1 MKLSKLYCNQPGFK
15 NIRFNLNG
23 INVVYADVETEI
35 KEKKNSHDLGKTK
48 LAELIDFLFLKTI
61 TSQHFLLKHEK
72 QHFQNHVFYLE
83 LLLNSG
89 QYLTIKRAVKNNTK
103 ISFAVNDA
111 SINEF
116 RPPLDWEFS
125 DLTIEKARKQLAE
138 YLSLDF
144 FSNKSYNYRKA
155 LSYSLRTPP
164 DDYSD
169 VYQLSKFQGG
179 QHVFWK
185 PFMFDLL
192 GFDGTLLE
200 LKYQNDEQIKEINQ
214 FIDNL
219 KKEYSIKVDD
229 RDDYVAQMQD
239 IEKEV
244 RDTEQ
249 QLDRFNFYEQDKEL
263 VKRGIEDI
271 ETSISQLN
279 STAYNLNY
287 EIDRL
292 RKSLKNKFAFD
303 LNKVDKVFKESQI
316 LFPDQLKQDYA
327 NLIDFNN
334 KLTIERNKLLKTS
347 LEKKSSELSE
357 INNQLQTL
365 NKRKEELISF
375 IQDTDSFKK
384 FKNHQKNLVK
394 TEGQLFRIKE
404 KIKNIDLIIKKED
417 EIETLTS
424 KIKETIQELNHV
436 YRTTEK
442 NERYN
447 DIRTRFSEYYKNIMD
462 EVARISWKINTN
474 NNVDFVP
481 PKVHSKHDERKETA
495 KDEGNTY
502 KKLLCIAFDLAIL
515 TTYNSESYFRF
526 VYHDDVLSQQDNGIK
541 NRLIELVKT
550 LTSQYNLQYILSAIK
565 SDLPLDEN
573 DEIIYFDEEDIVL
586 RLHDRDESGTLFGF
600 EF

>member
-1 MKLSKLYCNQPGFK
+1 MKLSKLYCNQPGFQ
-15 NIRFNLNG
+15 NIQFNLNG
-23 INVVYADVETEI
+23 INVVYADVKTDI
-35 KEKKNSHDLGKTK
+35 KEKKNQHDLGKTK
-48 LAELIDFLFLKTI
+48 IAELIDFLFLKKI
-61 TSQHFLLKHEK
+61 NKDHFLLKHEK
-72 QHFQNHVFYLE
+72 EHFQNHVFYLE
-83 LLLNSG
+83 ILLNSG
-89 QYLTIKRAVKNNTK
+89 QYLTIKRAAKNNTK

-111 SINEF
+111 STNEF
-116 RPPLDWEFS
+116 RPPFSWEFP

-144 FSNKSYNYRKA
+144 FSNKSYDYRKA

-169 VYQLSKFQGG
+169 VYQLSKFQG
-179 QHVFWK
+179 QHIFWK

-200 LKYQNDEQIKEINQ
+200 LKYQNDEQIKEINK

-219 KKEYSIKVDD
+219 KREYSIRVDD

-303 LNKVDKVFKESQI
+303 LNKVDKVFRESQI

-334 KLTIERNKLLKTS
+334 KLTIERNKLLKSS
-347 LEKKSSELSE
+347 LGKKSSELSE

-365 NKRKEELISF
+365 NKRKEELLSF

-394 TEGQLFRIKE
+394 TEGQLFSIKE
-404 KIKNIDLIIKKED
+404 KINKIDTIIQKEENIKGLE
-417 EIETLTS
+417 EA
-424 KIKETIQELNHV
+424 IQGTVLQLKQL
-436 YRTTEK
+436 YGSTEK
-442 NERYN
+442 NMRYSE
-447 DIRTRFSEYYKNIMD
+447 IRTKFSEYYKTIMD
-462 EVARISWKINTN
+462 ESAHLSWKINSS

-481 PKVHSKHDERKETA
+481 PKVHSKLDEQKETA

-502 KKLLCIAFDLAIL
+502 KKLLCVAFDLAIL
-515 TTYNSESYFRF
+515 TSYNSESYFRF

-541 NRLIELVKT
+541 NRLIELIKT
-550 LTSQYNLQYILSAIK
+550 LTSQYDLQYVLSAIK
-565 SDLPLDEN
+565 ADLPLDEN
-573 DEIIYFDEEDIVL
+573 DEIVYFDDKDVIL

>member
-1 MKLSKLYCNQPGFK
+1 MKISKLYCNQPGFK
-15 NIRFNLNG
+15 NIQFNLDG
-23 INVVYADVETEI
+23 INVVYADVKTEI

-48 LAELIDFLFLKTI
+48 LAELIDFLFLKKI
-61 TSQHFLLKHEK
+61 NNQHFLLKHEK
-72 QHFQNHVFYLE
+72 QHFQNHVFYME
-83 LLLNSG
+83 IFLNSG
-89 QYLTIKRAVKNNTK
+89 QYITIKRAVKNNTK
-103 ISFAVNDA
+103 ISFAVNDV
-111 SINEF
+111 STNEF
-116 RPPLDWEFS
+116 RSPQNWDFT
-125 DLTIEKARKQLAE
+125 DLTIDKAQKQLAE

-179 QHVFWK
+179 QHIYWK

-200 LKYQNDEQIKEINQ
+200 LKYQNDDQITKINQ
-214 FIDNL
+214 FIENL
-219 KKEYSIKVDD
+219 KKEYSIRVDD

-244 RDTEQ
+244 RETEQ

-263 VKRGIEDI
+263 VKRGIKEI
-271 ETSISQLN
+271 ETSISQSN

-292 RKSLKNKFAFD
+292 RKSIKNKFAFD
-303 LNKVDKVFKESQI
+303 LNKVDKVFRESEI
-316 LFPDQLKQDYA
+316 LFPEQLKQDYA

-334 KLTIERNKLLKTS
+334 KLTVERNKLLKSS

-365 NKRKEELISF
+365 NKRKEELLSF

-384 FKNHQKNLVK
+384 FKNYQKNLVK
-394 TEGQLFRIKE
+394 TEGQLFTIKE
-404 KIKNIDLIIKKED
+404 KIKNIDLIIQKED
-417 EIETLTS
+417 DIDDLTKEIKGTVQQL
-424 KIKETIQELNHV
+424 KEI
-436 YRTTEK
+436 YRTTES
-442 NERYN
+442 NNRYSK
-447 DIRTRFSEYYKNIMD
+447 IRTNFSEYYKTIMD
-462 EVARISWKINTN
+462 ESAHLSWKINSS

-481 PKVHSKHDERKETA
+481 PKVHSKQDEQKETS

-502 KKLLCIAFDLAIL
+502 KKLLCVAFDLAIL
-515 TTYNSESYFRF
+515 TSYNSESYFRF

-541 NRLIELVKT
+541 NRLVELIKT
-550 LTSQYNLQYILSAIK
+550 LTSQFDLQYILSAIK

-573 DEIIYFDEEDIVL
+573 DEILYFDDKDVVL
-586 RLHDRDESGTLFGF
+586 KLHDRDESGTLFGF

>member
-1 MKLSKLYCNQPGFK
+1 MKLSKLYCNQSGFK
-15 NIRFNLNG
+15 NIQFNLNG
-23 INVVYADVETEI
+23 ISVIYADVKTEI

-48 LAELIDFLFLKTI
+48 LAELIDFLFLKKI
-61 TSQHFLLKHEK
+61 GKDHFLLKHERE
-72 QHFQNHVFYLE
+72 HFHNHIFYLE
-83 LLLNSG
+83 ILLNSN

-103 ISFAVNDA
+103 ISFALNEA

-116 RPPLDWEFS
+116 HPPLVWEIP
-125 DLTIEKARKQLAE
+125 DIPIEKAQKQLAE
-138 YLSLDF
+138 YLALDF

-169 VYQLSKFQGG
+169 VYQLSKFQG

-192 GFDGTLLE
+192 GFEGTLLE
-200 LKYQNDEQIKEINQ
+200 LKYQNDEQIKDINQ

-229 RDDYVAQMQD
+229 RDDYVAQMKD

-244 RDTEQ
+244 RETEQ

-279 STAYNLNY
+279 SLSYNLNY

-303 LNKVDKVFKESQI
+303 LNKVDKIFKESQI
-316 LFPDQLKQDYA
+316 IFPDQLKQDYNA
-327 NLIDFNN
+327 LIDFNN
-334 KLTIERNKLLKTS
+334 KLTIERNKLLRSS
-347 LEKKSSELSE
+347 LEIKSSELLG
-357 INNQLQTL
+357 INNQLQAL
-365 NKRKEELISF
+365 NKKKEELLSF

-384 FKNHQKNLVK
+384 FKNHQKDLVK
-394 TEGQLFRIKE
+394 TEGQLFSIKE
-404 KIKNIDLIIKKED
+404 KISKIDMVIQKED
-417 EIETLTS
+417 ETKRLLKDIDGTVQNL
-424 KIKETIQELNHV
+424 KQI
-436 YRTTEK
+436 YRTTES
-442 NERYN
+442 NERYS
-447 DIRTRFSEYYKNIMD
+447 DIRIKFSDYYKAIMD

-474 NNVDFVP
+474 NNVEFVP
-481 PKVHSKHDERKETA
+481 PKVHSKYEEQIETA

-502 KKLLCIAFDLAIL
+502 KKLLCVAFDLAIL
-515 TTYNSESYFRF
+515 TSYNSESYFRF

-541 NRLIELVKT
+541 NRLIELVKQ
-550 LTSQYNLQYILSAIK
+550 LTAQFNFQYILSVIK
-565 SDLPLDEN
+565 SDLPHNESDDFIYFNE
-573 DEIIYFDEEDIVL
+573 DEIVL
-586 RLHDRDESGTLFGF
+586 KLHDRDENGTLFGF

>member
-23 INVVYADVETEI
+23 INVVYADVKTEI

-48 LAELIDFLFLKTI
+48 LAELIDFLFLKKI

-72 QHFQNHVFYLE
+72 EHFQNHIFYLE
-83 LLLNSG
+83 ILLNSG

-103 ISFAVNDA
+103 ISFAANDA

-116 RPPLDWEFS
+116 RPPLDWEFT
-125 DLTIEKARKQLAE
+125 DLTIDKAQKQLAE

-214 FIDNL
+214 FIENL
-219 KKEYSIKVDD
+219 KKEYSIRVED

-244 RDTEQ
+244 LETEQ

-303 LNKVDKVFKESQI
+303 LNKVDKVFRESQI

-334 KLTIERNKLLKTS
+334 KLTIERNKLLKSS
-347 LEKKSSELSE
+347 LDKKSSELSE

-365 NKRKEELISF
+365 NKRKEELLSF

-394 TEGQLFRIKE
+394 TEGQLFTIKE

-417 EIETLTS
+417 EIEALS
-424 KIKETIQELNHV
+424 NKIKETIQELNHI
-436 YRTTEK
+436 YRTTERNK
-442 NERYN
+442 RYN

-474 NNVDFVP
+474 SNVDFVA
-481 PKVHSKHDERKETA
+481 PKVHSKHNEQKETA

-502 KKLLCIAFDLAIL
+502 KKLLCVAFDLAIL
-515 TTYNSESYFRF
+515 TSYDSESYFRF

-541 NRLIELVKT
+541 NRLIELIKT

-573 DEIIYFDEEDIVL
+573 DEIVYFDEKDIVL
-586 RLHDRDESGTLFGF
+586 KLHDRDESGTLFGF

>member
-1 MKLSKLYCNQPGFK
+1 MKLSKLYCNQSGFK

-23 INVVYADVETEI
+23 VSVIYAEVKTQLS
-35 KEKKNSHDLGKTK
+35 EKKNQHDLGKTK
-48 LAELIDFLFLKTI
+48 LSELIDFLFLRKI
-61 TSQHFLLKHEK
+61 GREHFLLKQEK
-72 QHFQNHVFYLE
+72 EHFQNHIFYLE
-83 LLLNSG
+83 ILLNSG

-111 SINEF
+111 STNQF
-116 RPPLDWEFS
+116 RPPFEWEFT
-125 DLTIEKARKQLAE
+125 DITIDKAQKKLAE

-164 DDYSD
+164 EDYSD
-169 VYQLSKFQGG
+169 VYQLSKFQG

-200 LKYQNDEQIKEINQ
+200 LKYRNDEQIKEINQ

-229 RDDYVAQMQD
+229 RDDYVAQMKD

-244 RDTEQ
+244 KDTEQ
-249 QLDRFNFYEQDKEL
+249 QLDRFNFYEQDKDL
-263 VKRGIEDI
+263 VKRGIENI

-279 STAYNLNY
+279 SVSYNLNY

-292 RKSLKNKFAFD
+292 RKSLKNRFAFD

-316 LFPDQLKQDYA
+316 IFPDQLKQDYNA
-327 NLIDFNN
+327 LIDFNN
-334 KLTIERNKLLKTS
+334 KLTNERNKLLRSS
-347 LEKKSSELSE
+347 LEKKSSELLD

-365 NKRKEELISF
+365 NKKKEELLSF

-384 FKNHQKNLVK
+384 FKNHQKDLVK
-394 TEGQLFRIKE
+394 TEGQLFSIKE
-404 KIKNIDLIIKKED
+404 KIEEIDLIIKKGDDIED
-417 EIETLTS
+417 LTK
-424 KIKETIQELNHV
+424 KIKGTIQELNQI
-436 YRTTEK
+436 YRNTER
-442 NERYN
+442 NERYSE
-447 DIRTRFSEYYKNIMD
+447 IRTKFSDYYKTIMD
-462 EVARISWKINTN
+462 ESAHISWRINSN

-481 PKVHSKHDERKETA
+481 PKVHSKKDEQKETA

-502 KKLLCIAFDLAIL
+502 KKLLCVAFDLAIL

-541 NRLIELVKT
+541 NRLIELVKR
-550 LTSQYNLQYILSAIK
+550 LTNQFNFQYILSVIK
-565 SDLPLDEN
+565 SDLPFNEN
-573 DEIIYFDEEDIVL
+573 DEIVYFKDDEIIL

>member
-15 NIRFNLNG
+15 NIQFNLNG
-23 INVVYADVETEI
+23 INVIYAEVKTDI
-35 KEKKNSHDLGKTK
+35 KEKKNQHDLGKTK
-48 LAELIDFLFLKTI
+48 IAELIDFLFLKKI
-61 TSQHFLLKHEK
+61 NKDHFLIKHEK

-103 ISFAVNDA
+103 ISFA
-111 SINEF
+111 INEASLNDF
-116 RPPLDWEFS
+116 RAPLDWEFT
-125 DLTIEKARKQLAE
+125 DLTIDKAQKQLAK
-138 YLSLDF
+138 YFSLDF

-164 DDYSD
+164 EDYSD

-179 QHVFWK
+179 HISWK

-192 GFDGTLLE
+192 GFDGALLE
-200 LKYQNDEQIKEINQ
+200 LKYQNDEQIKDINQ
-214 FIDNL
+214 FIENL
-219 KKEYSIKVDD
+219 KKEYSIRVDD

-279 STAYNLNY
+279 STTYNLNF

-292 RKSLKNKFAFD
+292 RKSIKNKFAFD
-303 LNKVDKVFKESQI
+303 LNKVDKVFRESQI

-334 KLTIERNKLLKTS
+334 KLTIERNKLLKSS
-347 LEKKSSELSE
+347 LEKKSSELSG

-365 NKRKEELISF
+365 NKRKEELLSF

-394 TEGQLFRIKE
+394 TEGQLFSIKE
-404 KIKNIDLIIKKED
+404 KINKIDTIIQKEE
-417 EIETLTS
+417 EIKGLE
-424 KIKETIQELNHV
+424 ETIQGTVQQLKQL
-436 YRTTEK
+436 YGSTEK
-442 NERYN
+442 NIRYSE
-447 DIRTRFSEYYKNIMD
+447 IRTKFSEYYKAIMD
-462 EVARISWKINTN
+462 ESANISWQINSN
-474 NNVDFVP
+474 NNVDFIQ
-481 PKVHSKHDERKETA
+481 PKVHSKKDEQKETA

-502 KKLLCIAFDLAIL
+502 KKLLCVTFDLAIL
-515 TTYNSESYFRF
+515 TIYNSESYFRF
-526 VYHDDVLSQQDNGIK
+526 VYHDDVLSQQDDRLK
-541 NRLIELVKT
+541 NRLIELTKT
-550 LTSQYNLQYILSAIK
+550 LTSQFNLQYILSAIK
-565 SDLPLDEN
+565 SDLPHNEN
-573 DEIIYFDEEDIVL
+573 DEIVYFNDEDIVL
-586 RLHDRDESGTLFGF
+586 RLHDREESGTLFGF